1 MIDIKNYKYFTVKL
15 LESDDMVGSVP
26 DTANYVVM
34 NNEYDTI
41 DMFEMS
47 EVKAINNA
55 ELMNY
60 EKIGRADRA
69 AEAALAALSIQPS
82 KGGDTSKIH

>member
-15 LESDDMVGSVP
+15 LESDDMVDTVP
-26 DTANYVVM
+26 DTANFVVV

-41 DMFEMS
+41 DMYEMA
-47 EVKAINNA
+47 EIKAVNNA

-60 EKIGRADRA
+60 EKQRRVDQDTEFANI
-69 AEAALAALSIQPS
+69 ALLAG
-82 KGGDTSKIH
+82 KKGDTDGAIH